1 MLHEFIFLHRDEIIG
16 ECRAKA
22 ARRRIPGTIESELE
36 YGVPLFLDQLI
47 DALRTPESATTEIQK
62 SAMLNGG
69 DLRRLGVT
77 VAQVVHCYGDVCQSV
92 TEIAVR
98 THAPITPDEF
108 QTFNKCIDNA
118 IAGAVTEFERSRDRA
133 LAAGESDHQNARLGF
148 FAHEVR
154 NLLNSATLSYEVLVR
169 GSVGVRGSTGS
180 MLGRSLA
187 GLRALIDRTLSEV
200 RLSAGL
206 PVPERVL
213 VAELIEEIEIYAV
226 LEAHTRGR
234 RLSVSSGAQDIY
246 IDVDRQI
253 LSSVLTNLVQNAMK
267 FSHPD
272 GLVVVQVLATS
283 ERVLIEVR
291 DECGGLPTG
300 RAEDL
305 FQPFEQRS
313 ADKTGL
319 GLGLAI
325 CYEGVK
331 ANGGTIHVSN
341 REGTGCVFTVD
352 FPRSRSAELAERTV
366 SGAHTPLS

>member
-1 MLHEFIFLHRDEIIG
+1 MLHEFISLHRDEIIA
-16 ECRAKA
+16 ECRAKVA
-22 ARRRIPGTIESELE
+22 LRRVSGAVEPELE

-47 DALRTPESATTEIQK
+47 DALRTPESATVEMKK

-69 DLRRLGVT
+69 ELRRLGVT
-77 VAQVVHCYGDVCQSV
+77 VAHVVHCYGDVCQSV

-98 THAPITPDEF
+98 TQAPITADEF
-108 QTFNKCIDNA
+108 HTFNRCIDNA
-118 IAGAVTEFERSRDRA
+118 IAGAVTEFEGSRDRA
-133 LAAGESDHQNARLGF
+133 LAADESLHRNERLGV

-154 NLLNSATLSYEVLVR
+154 NLLNSATLSYEVLLR
-169 GSVGVRGSTGS
+169 GSVGVGGSTGA
-180 MLGRSLA
+180 MLGRSLS

-206 PVPERVL
+206 PVPERVM

-226 LEAHTRGR
+226 LEAQTRGL
-234 RLSVSSGAQDIY
+234 RLSISSGARDLY
-246 IDVDRQI
+246 VDVDRQI

-272 GLVVVQVLATS
+272 GLVMVQVLATR

-291 DECGGLPTG
+291 DECGGLPPG
-300 RAEDL
+300 RAEGL

-325 CYEGVK
+325 CYEGVQ

-341 REGTGCVFTVD
+341 LPGTGCVFTVD
-352 FPRSRSAELAERTV
+352 FPRATSNEPAEATV
-366 SGAHTPLS
+366 SGAHEPLV